1 MQIEKLIEDGSF
13 PSCVLFSGSR
23 YSGRMYTANKVA
35 DALGSTFES
44 TVILSDRDNVTQIN
58 AALNLF
64 EKNRNRAASQ
74 FLERTVKV
82 YLKQFHGALMDSM
95 SAANRKKF
103 SDAGGCMDLLSEL
116 ASLDEKDIP
125 KWTDRMR
132 KSLEKLYPLSKGQG
146 VTVGKIRDIKKWCSE
161 YSADGKTKTVIIEG
175 LENAGDSSSNALL
188 KILEEPPADT
198 YFILVSQN
206 PGRIGQTVLS
216 RVRQFHFSDMSTEQ
230 KNSILS
236 SLFVDPNAHEDLES
250 FFITMSGADD
260 ELLHRSA
267 REVSEGKDPQFPALV
282 KELERT
288 GMWTRFYSLLVR
300 ELRNRLESGELSE
313 RKCSYL
319 LEEIENHTSKAA
331 SFNQVPRLTFDFV
344 VFTALGVVR

>member
-1 MQIEKLIEDGSF
+1 MQIEKLIGEGNF

-44 TVILSDRDNVTQIN
+44 TVILSDRDNITQIN

-64 EKNRNRAASQ
+64 EKNRNRAASM

-82 YLKQFHGALMDSM
+82 YLKQFHGALMDSQ
-95 SAANRKKF
+95 SAANKKKF
-103 SDAGGCMDLLSEL
+103 SDAGDCMDLLSEL
-116 ASLDEKDIP
+116 PSLEEKDIP
-125 KWTDRMR
+125 KFIERLR
-132 KSLEKLYPLSKGQG
+132 KSLEKLYPVSKGQG
-146 VTVGKIRDIKKWCSE
+146 VTVGKIRDIKKWCSG

-188 KILEEPPADT
+188 KILEEPPKDT
-198 YFILVSQN
+198 YFILISQN

-216 RVRQFHFSDMSTEQ
+216 RVRQFHFSDMDTAK
-230 KNSILS
+230 KNEILT
-236 SLFVDPNAHEDLES
+236 SLFVNASQYEDLES
-250 FFITMSGADD
+250 FFITMSGVDD
-260 ELLHRSA
+260 KLLHTSA
-267 REVSEGKDPQFPALV
+267 LEVSHGKEPQFPALI

-288 GMWTRFYSLLVR
+288 GMWSRFYSLLVR
-300 ELRNRLESGELSE
+300 ELGNRLASGELSE
-313 RKCSYL
+313 RKCRYL
-319 LEEIENHTSKAA
+319 LEEIENHTSRAA

-344 VFTALGVVR
+344 VFRTLGVVH